1 LHGDL
6 RKLDYSSKIFF
17 LKIEIKLIDS
27 NYEELDLSNVESIN
41 IMLKLEYIDPH
52 KQVINIILLGYFEDI
67 RPDMGYF

>member
-1 LHGDL
+1 M
-6 RKLDYSSKIFF
+6 
-17 LKIEIKLIDS
+17 IDD
-27 NYEELDLSNVESIN
+27 NYDGLDLSNVESIN